1 MTKFY
6 SSFFTLLF
14 ALCLSSG
21 YTQQNMSLLANVEID
36 DNSNDIWGWVDDNG
50 IEYAIMGAIN
60 SVRIYSL
67 EDPTNPIEVANIA
80 GDPSTW
86 RDIKTHENFAYVIAD
101 RGDDGVLIID
111 MSTIEDSLEYEY
123 FNPVILENI
132 STSIETDF
140 TLDTVQVNDTLS
152 VVDTTF
158 FTVEVMDTSLTVL
171 NTCHN
176 LFIEDGHIFFSGC
189 NTFDGV
195 QIYDIRTTPMQ
206 PQLVG
211 IEDEDYAHDVF
222 VNGNTMFASEI
233 FGGKVGIYDV
243 TDRSNPIL
251 LGAEETGMRFTH
263 LSLIHI

>member
-101 RGDDGVLIID
+101 RGCL
-111 MSTIEDSLEYEY
+111 LY
-123 FNPVILENI
+123 
-132 STSIETDF
+132 TSPSPRD
-140 TLDTVQVNDTLS
+140 QRGS
-152 VVDTTF
+152 R
-158 FTVEVMDTSLTVL
+158 MPS
-171 NTCHN
+171 
-176 LFIEDGHIFFSGC
+176 S
-189 NTFDGV
+189 
-195 QIYDIRTTPMQ
+195 
-206 PQLVG
+206 
-211 IEDEDYAHDVF
+211 A
-222 VNGNTMFASEI
+222 
-233 FGGKVGIYDV
+233 
-243 TDRSNPIL
+243 
-251 LGAEETGMRFTH
+251 
-263 LSLIHI
+263 